1 MEASPNTPVSR
12 TSRYRRCTTAKPL
25 VALTPIKRKLLRF
38 LVECRV
44 LSLPQLISLGQLS
57 PKGTRRQM
65 RQLFDAGLVEVV
77 AVSRAALAPEDA
89 PADAT
94 LLYGSAP
101 NLYVPTTAAVRTL
114 VELGIVDS
122 RYLGHG
128 YPAYSPK
135 NGLFLRHE
143 LLVRD
148 VRVWLEGMA
157 SQEVGKTL
165 RWEDGTGAALEL
177 GEKLALKPDAWFVFE
192 IAQKERPLVL
202 VGLVEVDRG
211 TERGKTRWAEK
222 LTRYHALFS
231 SDKLLEHTG
240 YKNARVLVLCP
251 DDARRERLSA
261 LIAELAGD
269 DRLAGKFWLITVQT
283 LSQTGLHDAGWLI
296 AGQMQLCA
304 LL

>member
-1 MEASPNTPVSR
+1 MEASPNTPILR
-12 TSRYRRCTTAKPL
+12 TSRYRRSPSAKPL

-44 LSLPQLISLGQLS
+44 LSLPQLVSLGQLS

-65 RQLFDAGLVEVV
+65 RQLFDSGLVEVV
-77 AVSRAALAPEDA
+77 AVSRAALAPEGA
-89 PADAT
+89 PANET

-101 NLYVPTTAAVRTL
+101 NLYVPTAPAVRVL
-114 VELGIVDS
+114 VELGVVDS
-122 RYLGHG
+122 RYLGHS
-128 YPAYSPK
+128 YPAYNPK

-157 SQEVGKTL
+157 NREVGRTL
-165 RWEDGTGAALEL
+165 RWEDGIGATLEL
-177 GEKLALKPDAWFVFE
+177 GEKQVLKPDAWFVFE
-192 IAQKERPLVL
+192 IAQDERPVVL

-231 SDKLLEHTG
+231 SGKLLEHTG

-251 DDARRERLSA
+251 DEPRLERLAA

-269 DRLAGKFWLITVQT
+269 ERLAGKFWLITAQT
-283 LSQTGLHDAGWLI
+283 LEQTGLHDSVWLV
-296 AGQMQLCA
+296 AGQSQSCT

>member
-1 MEASPNTPVSR
+1 
-12 TSRYRRCTTAKPL
+12 
-25 VALTPIKRKLLRF
+25 
-38 LVECRV
+38 
-44 LSLPQLISLGQLS
+44 
-57 PKGTRRQM
+57 M

-89 PADAT
+89 PADET

-101 NLYVPTTAAVRTL
+101 NLYVPTTAAVRAL

-128 YPAYSPK
+128 YPTYSPK

-177 GEKLALKPDAWFVFE
+177 GEKLTLKPDAWFVFE
-192 IAQKERPLVL
+192 ITQKERPLVL

-251 DDARRERLSA
+251 DDARRERLAA

-269 DRLAGKFWLITVQT
+269 ERLAGKFWLITVPA
-283 LSQTGLHDAGWLI
+283 LNQTGLHDPQWQVV
-296 AGQMQLCA
+296 GQTSLRT